1 MSHKGFINVG
11 KEKVDVPFLIKNGQ
25 KVRIQ
30 KEIPAESNKKERKE
44 PKEKQSHL
52 RNKQR
57 INREL
62 RENKHVTE
70 SKWGP
75 EQALQ
80 RPPQGQLCLVP

>member
-44 PKEKQSHL
+44 PKAKQSHIMKL
-52 RNKQR
+52 K
-57 INREL
+57 
-62 RENKHVTE
+62 ENKHVTE
-70 SKWGP
+70 IKWRP
-75 EQALQ
+75 VQALI
-80 RPPQGQLCLVP
+80 